1 MCHYCNRRLLYSD
14 LQVDVFDNQH
24 LATPLFC
31 ASVCDDPSGIET
43 LLAHSAD
50 INAGLHEYGVSALHC
65 AVRANATDNV
75 RILLENRS
83 GFILL
88 SHSEST

>member
-1 MCHYCNRRLLYSD
+1 M
-14 LQVDVFDNQH
+14 DVFDHQH

-31 ASVCDDPSGIET
+31 ASVCDDPAGIEL
-43 LLAHSAD
+43 LLANSAD

-83 GFILL
+83 GLF
-88 SHSEST
+88 SSAT

>member
-1 MCHYCNRRLLYSD
+1 M
-14 LQVDVFDNQH
+14 DVFDHQH

-31 ASVCDDPSGIET
+31 ASVCDDPAGIEL
-43 LLAHSAD
+43 LLASRAD
-50 INAGLHEYGVSALHC
+50 INAGLHEWGVSALHC

-83 GFILL
+83 GRVRAYLVNQICN
-88 SHSEST
+88 E

>member
-1 MCHYCNRRLLYSD
+1 M
-14 LQVDVFDNQH
+14 QVDVFDHQH

-31 ASVCDDPSGIET
+31 ASVCDDPAGIEL
-43 LLAHSAD
+43 LLANSAD

-83 GFILL
+83 GRVRAYLVNQICN
-88 SHSEST
+88 E